1 MASFVKPNI
10 IQFKNKKGEK
20 LYPIIF
26 SDYCIAD
33 ASISEEKLSDEVQEK
48 LNDIVIKLVNS
59 NETLSGRIKYVPDD
73 STFINMVENY
83 YYLFNRGKPI
93 SFFFT
98 PTVENNITK
107 NYQIPVKQ
115 FVKDGRSGYYYLYG
129 RNGDYNIE
137 CTVKTSNNSVWAY
150 VDEDS
155 VRADDIRDAA
165 VTTDAISSEAV
176 TTNKI
181 ADNSIITPK
190 LVDKAVTTDKLAD
203 GSVTSDKLANSE
215 NYLMKAN
222 LQKINVNWQIDVDT
236 ILDVSSVDT
245 LNAVY
250 KNMEGNLPVTFKV
263 AYQASSATRGNIY
276 SSSGYYDST
285 YNRTTGITAYTIG
298 TYFRVPLTAFAS
310 TIYKLT
316 ISWKSDTTDMSDVTT
331 TIEAV

>member
-10 IQFKNKKGEK
+10 IQLKNKKGEK

-26 SDYCIAD
+26 SDYCIAN
-33 ASISEEKLSDEVQEK
+33 ASISKEKLSDEVQEK
-48 LNDIVIKLVNS
+48 LNDIVIELVNTG
-59 NETLSGRIKYVPDD
+59 ETLSGRVKYKPSDD
-73 STFINMVENY
+73 NFINVVANY
-83 YYLFNRGKPI
+83 YCLFNSGKPI

-115 FVKDGRSGYYYLYG
+115 FVKNGRSGYYYLYG

-137 CTVKTSNNSVWAY
+137 CTVETSNNSVWAY
-150 VDEDS
+150 VDED
-155 VRADDIRDAA
+155 ATDNIRNSA
-165 VTTDAISSEAV
+165 VTTDAISAEAV

-215 NYLMKAN
+215 DYLMKAN
-222 LQKINVNWQIDVDT
+222 LQKINVNWQMDIDT
-236 ILDVSSVDT
+236 QLDVSSVDT

-250 KNMEGNLPVTFKV
+250 KNMEDNLPVTFKV

-276 SSSGYYDST
+276 SSSGYYDNT

-310 TIYKLT
+310 TVYNLT
-316 ISWKSDTTDMSDVTT
+316 ISWKSDTTEMSDVTT